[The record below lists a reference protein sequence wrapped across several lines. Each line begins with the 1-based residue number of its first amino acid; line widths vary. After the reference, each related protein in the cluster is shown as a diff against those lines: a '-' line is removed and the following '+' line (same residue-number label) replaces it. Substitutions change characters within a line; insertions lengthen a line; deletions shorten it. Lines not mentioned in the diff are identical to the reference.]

1 MPMSAALR
9 IVAMATA
16 VAFLAA
22 TSVPTVA
29 EAKPVKRSASAKS
42 AKTSQKPRCDIYLC
56 AAGSEPPSAGK

>member
-29 EAKPVKRSASAKS
+29 EAKPVKKTASVK
-42 AKTSQKPRCDIYLC
+42 KPPKARCDIYLC